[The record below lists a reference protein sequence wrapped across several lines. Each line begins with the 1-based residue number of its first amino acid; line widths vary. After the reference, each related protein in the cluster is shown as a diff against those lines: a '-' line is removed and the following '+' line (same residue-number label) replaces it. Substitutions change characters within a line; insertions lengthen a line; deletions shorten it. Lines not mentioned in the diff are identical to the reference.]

1 MGGTGLF
8 LLSIIM
14 RKYKLILFDFDG
26 TLVDTAP
33 DISLHANSI
42 LNEFG
47 LPVHAVSEI
56 KKAVG
61 RGVHELFKDLEPRFK
76 EEPELLE
83 KTVVSFKRRYWDL
96 PVIHTKPYP
105 GVVEM
110 LSGPL
115 GFFRKAIV
123 TNKPHDLTQ
132 KILDKLSLSGY
143 FEMVIGL
150 DLAYPPKPDPAAV
163 RHVLEALK
171 AAPADALYIGDSKID
186 GQTCKNAGIDFAWV
200 DYGYGGL
207 DGITPT
213 MKFSSPSEW
222 QSLAS
227 FVIK

>member
-1 MGGTGLF
+1 
-8 LLSIIM
+8 M

-47 LPVHAVSEI
+47 LPVHTVREI

-61 RGVHELFKDLEPRFK
+61 RGVHELFKDLEPCFK

-83 KTVVSFKRRYWDL
+83 KAVILFKRRYWDT

-105 GVVEM
+105 GAIEM

-115 GFFRKAIV
+115 GCFKKAIV

-132 KILDKLSLSGY
+132 KILDRLSLTGY

-163 RHVLEALK
+163 RHVLTTLK
-171 AAPADALYIGDSKID
+171 TLPSETLYIGDSKID
-186 GQTCKNAGIDFAWV
+186 GQTCKNASIDFAWA
-200 DYGYGGL
+200 DYGYDDL
-207 DGITPT
+207 DGTTPA
-213 MKFSSPSEW
+213 MKFSSPFEW
-222 QSLAS
+222 ESLS
-227 FVIK
+227 RFVIK